1 MHVHAV
7 SVDDGAAGDPIP
19 VDRPFVHIHR
29 YRSVVRAETQ
39 VITIFQEHDGIIAS
53 QSSQA
58 LSTMA
63 LSTGSTS
70 VGEDAITLRMLAL
83 PVW

>member
-1 MHVHAV
+1 M
-7 SVDDGAAGDPIP
+7 
-19 VDRPFVHIHR
+19 RT
-29 YRSVVRAETQ
+29 ETEI
-39 VITIFQEHDGIIAS
+39 VAILQEHDGIIGS

-63 LSTGSTS
+63 LRTGSTS